1 MRYDGWILPIRM
13 RAPTTQMSD
22 LPAHDGAASAP
33 ATRSILGQLRG
44 MLRSWLRARNGDE
57 TVRETIEELIEER
70 EDAGVSID
78 SDERVLL
85 SNILKLHDVT
95 AEDVMVPRAEIVAAD
110 MTTSLDDLMTLVATE
125 AHSRIPLY
133 REKLDDVVGFVHM
146 KDLVAAIGKEAKVD
160 ELMRELLF
168 AAPSIRVLDL
178 LLEMRASRTHMA
190 IVVDELGGVD
200 GLVTIEDLVE
210 EIVGEIEDEHDEEGP
225 QLLEQPGGYYIADAR
240 VRVEEFE
247 EQAGEFASE
256 EEREEIDTLGGI
268 VASLVGRV
276 PRRGEV
282 IGHPSGLEFEVE
294 DADPRRIKRLRVRRA
309 APAKVDDGGAT
320 G

>member
-1 MRYDGWILPIRM
+1 
-13 RAPTTQMSD
+13 MSD
-22 LPAHDGAASAP
+22 LPAHSGAAPAP
-33 ATRSILGQLRG
+33 ATRSILGHLRSV
-44 MLRSWLRARNGDE
+44 LRSWLRARNGEE

-110 MTTSLDDLMTLVATE
+110 VDTSLDDLMALVADE

-133 REKLDDVVGFVHM
+133 REKLDDVIGFVHM
-146 KDLVAAIGKEAKVD
+146 KDLVAAIGKEVQVD
-160 ELMRELLF
+160 ELIRDLLF

-210 EIVGEIEDEHDEEGP
+210 EIVGEIQDEHDEEGP
-225 QLLEQPGGYYIADAR
+225 QLVKQPGGSYVADAR

-247 EQAGEFASE
+247 ERAGVFASE
-256 EEREEIDTLGGI
+256 EEREEIDTLGGV

-282 IGHPSGLEFEVE
+282 ISHPSGVEFEVE
-294 DADPRRIKRLRVRRA
+294 DADPRRIKRLRVRRTK
-309 APAKVDDGGAT
+309 PAQHDDNNPPG
-320 G
+320 

>member
-1 MRYDGWILPIRM
+1 
-13 RAPTTQMSD
+13 MSD
-22 LPAHDGAASAP
+22 LPTHPGVAGSSTP
-33 ATRSILGQLRG
+33 RTILGTA
-44 MLRSWLRARNGDE
+44 RSWLRSLLRPRNGDE

-70 EDAGVSID
+70 EDAGVSLD
-78 SDERVLL
+78 SDERTLL

-95 AEDVMVPRAEIVAAD
+95 ADDVMVPRAEIVAAEIG
-110 MTTSLDDLMTLVATE
+110 TSREEFMALVAKE
-125 AHSRIPLY
+125 AHSRIPVY
-133 REKLDDVVGFVHM
+133 REQLDDVVGFVHM
-146 KDLVAAIGKEAKVD
+146 KDLLAAIGTDKQISDLVRD
-160 ELMRELLF
+160 LLF

-178 LLEMRASRTHMA
+178 LLEMRASRVHMA

-225 QLLEQPGGYYIADAR
+225 QLLVQPGGSYIADAR

-247 EQAGEFASE
+247 ERAGPFASD

-268 VASLVGRV
+268 VANLIGRV

-294 DADPRRIKRLRVRRA
+294 DADPRRIKRLRIRRTA
-309 APAKVDDGGAT
+309 VAEEPSDNP
-320 G
+320 